1 MLNVLVEFTRESL
14 AIRVQRRSS
23 STDVIEV
30 LTDLFLVRG
39 IPVCIRSDNGPEFV
53 AEAVQQWVA
62 AVGVRTAFIAP
73 CSPLENGYIESFD
86 ARLRDEFLNW
96 ESFYTLREAQVLI
109 EAWRCHYNTVHPH
122 GSLGYRPP
130 APEAIIRSSWPP
142 GSAPP
147 ASLTD

>member
-1 MLNVLVEFTRESL
+1 MLNVLDEFTRESL

-53 AEAVQQWVA
+53 AEAVQQWIA

-73 CSPLENGYIESFD
+73 GSPLANGYIESFN

-96 ESFYTLREAQVLI
+96 ESFYTLREALVLI
-109 EAWRCHYNTVHPH
+109 EAGGVTTIPSIPMAAWDIDHRLRKQSSGQAGH
-122 GSLGYRPP
+122 P
-130 APEAIIRSSWPP
+130 APLHL
-142 GSAPP
+142 P
-147 ASLTD
+147 A